1 MSTDLAFEA
10 VDYGKPGS
18 TVWAER
24 AHSLWPSTVQSWADE
39 SIRSPEVQSEALRQF
54 AEYLPELVPVL
65 DGLTEVM
72 DEPGAAAFLTQ
83 ATFKPFFVSCSQT
96 GAAGALVRN
105 YDFDPALCERTI
117 ARTDYLRPVIG
128 VNEALWGMLD
138 GMNDAGLAVSLT
150 FGGRFVHGPG
160 MCIAIVIRYL
170 LETCDTV
177 DEAWQRLQ
185 TIPISTAQNL
195 TLVDRDQTLSVHVGP
210 DIAPTRAADACVTN
224 HQVEPVTEEY
234 EKDSRT
240 LERLAAVRVATAAAA
255 SDNVGAGPAGDLPV
269 EQLIQAMLRPPLYNF
284 DLTSGLGTLYTAAY
298 RPAEG
303 RVSYIWPKG
312 QRWEQSFA
320 AFTPGTKT
328 VAVG

>member
-1 MSTDLAFEA
+1 MSTDLTFEA

-18 TVWAER
+18 AVWAER
-24 AHSLWPSTVQSWADE
+24 AHSLWPATVRSWADD
-39 SIRSPEVQSEALRQF
+39 SFRNPEVQTDALRQF
-54 AEYLPELVPVL
+54 AEHLPELVPVHE
-65 DGLTEVM
+65 GLAEVL

-96 GAAGALVRN
+96 GVAGALVRN

-195 TLVDRDQTLSVHVGP
+195 TLVDREQMLSVHVGP
-210 DIAPTRAADACVTN
+210 DIAPTRAADVCVTN
-224 HQVEPVTEEY
+224 HQMEPVSEEY
-234 EKDSRT
+234 EKDSHT
-240 LERLAAVRVATAAAA
+240 LERLAAVRAATTAAA
-255 SDNVGAGPAGDLPV
+255 SDAGGTEPVGDLLV
-269 EQLIQAMLRPPLYNF
+269 EQLVQAMLRPPLYNF

-303 RVSYIWPKG
+303 RVSYIWPES